1 MESGS
6 AWDWGAAWSPSV
18 LAQSSCGFWSGRR
31 NEQCIQ
37 VGGIE
42 YALAPALQ
50 LGFVVAI
57 EPRLD

>member
-1 MESGS
+1 
-6 AWDWGAAWSPSV
+6 

-31 NEQCIQ
+31 SEQCIQ